1 MIPRMILAPLIFA
14 RYISGA
20 TMPAALFFLGTV
32 LLGGP
37 NNAFAQDTVTYQFC
51 VWDTAGED
59 GDRINLD
66 IDNRRILS
74 NHELKNLEHCEPVGV
89 TLRHATNVRV
99 TTTDDGNPP
108 NTSAI
113 RITSNTGQPVVD
125 GDGNEV
131 RGDWSLCLARNSS
144 HPNCDGSSESQRWIL
159 WPISENTVLFKA
171 PDDPPE
177 FAVDSVS
184 SQSYVANE
192 AIVDLIL
199 PEAIGGT
206 PPLTYTFNP
215 TPPPGLTFD
224 PRMRT
229 LSGTPVAAS
238 PASTYTYTATDASGR
253 FALLSFMIEVSEP
266 RGVTLSTRALTM
278 VEGQE
283 GVYSIH
289 LDTRPEEEV
298 TVTPRSDNLHV
309 SFSPVFLKFGP
320 EDWNTPKRIFI
331 QIGKDNE
338 TNSLLVEHDVS
349 GYGELVEG
357 ETLTIDVE
365 QLPVLGI
372 GAGPAVDEGDTATF
386 TLRASPAPAEPLEV
400 DVTVAQTGNFADSG
414 EIGPRTLTIGTD
426 GTGTLSV
433 ATREND
439 TDDLSGAIT
448 ASVTDGDGYSVSAD
462 AGTASVAVNDD
473 DEPVIRISSGP
484 AVDEGDI
491 ATFTLRASPAPAE
504 PLEVEVTV
512 AQTGDFADSGEI
524 GPRTVTIGTDGTVTL
539 SVVTR
544 ENDTDDLS
552 GAITASVT
560 DGDGY
565 SVSADGGTA
574 SVAVNDDDEPVI
586 RISSGPAVDEGD
598 TATFTLRAS
607 PAPAEPL
614 DVEVTVAQTGNFA
627 DSGEIG
633 PRTLTIGTDG
643 TGTLSVATR
652 ENDTDDLS
660 GAITASVTDGDG
672 YSVSADA
679 GTASV
684 AVNDDDEPVIRIS
697 SGPAVDEGDIAT
709 FTLRASPAPAEP
721 LDVEVT
727 VAQTGDFAGSGE
739 IGPRTV
745 TIDTDGT
752 GTLSVATREND
763 TDDLSGAITA
773 SVTDGDGYSVSA
785 DGGTASVAVNDDDE
799 PVIRISS
806 GPAVDEGD
814 TATFTLT
821 ASPAPAEPLEVEV
834 TVAQTGDFADS
845 GEIGP
850 RTVTIG
856 TDGTAT
862 LSVATRENDTD
873 DLSGA
878 ITASVTDGDGY
889 SVSADGGTASVA
901 VNDDDEPVIRISS
914 GPAVDEGD
922 TATFTLRAS
931 PAPAEPLDVEVTVAQ
946 TGDFADSGEI
956 GPRTV
961 TIGTDG
967 TVTLSVVTRE
977 NDTDDLSGAITA
989 SVTDGDGYSVSADG
1003 GTASVAVNDD
1013 DEPVIRIS
1021 SGPAVDE
1028 GDTATFTLRASP
1040 APAEPLDVEVTV
1052 VQTGDFAASD
1062 ETGPRTVT
1070 IGTDGTAPPLLVHT
1084 ASRAGNEGDGSIT
1097 VTVADGEGYAVASSE
1112 SATATVTVNDT
1123 GPSEEEKQ
1131 TVQQTVAGVAA
1142 ATVSN
1147 VTSNIGAR
1155 FSAPSAPTGGVSVS
1169 LAGTPLSF
1177 GSASRRHGEQGSSAS
1192 RFDTVG
1198 EDRRQ
1203 WRQRTLSADDLLRS
1217 SSFAIALGAAE
1228 TDGDGSA
1235 GLGNRVTIWG
1245 RGDLQ
1250 FFESGGGQKSG
1261 YDGDLLA
1268 GYLGVD
1274 LAMDGGWLGGV
1285 AISRVAAKSDY
1296 TLGGAGGGGE
1306 IEADLTNVHP
1316 YVRVA
1321 VGDRSEVWAILGIG
1335 TGEITDSAQ
1344 TASESKSDLSMRMAS
1359 AGARHQLT
1367 TDAGLDWAVLG
1378 DGSFAR
1384 VETDDG
1390 VQAVDGISADVWR
1403 ARVGVEASHTKVWED
1418 GSSLTSFL
1426 EVAGREDGGDS
1437 AQGMGLEVSPGLVF
1451 GNTASGFSVEARGR
1465 ALVLHS
1471 ADNHR
1476 EYGASITASLTPGAS
1491 GRGLAMSIAP
1501 TWGTPDHSLN
1511 ATDADLFSP
1520 GPAKSGRESLSLNSR
1535 VAYGFAAGRGILAP
1549 FAEFSLHDGEG
1560 RRIRL
1565 GSRYSLGPTVDLEL
1579 YTDRRNGEAAGRSTH
1594 SVQLSGRIRF

>member
-1 MIPRMILAPLIFA
+1 M
-14 RYISGA
+14 
-20 TMPAALFFLGTV
+20 
-32 LLGGP
+32 
-37 NNAFAQDTVTYQFC
+37 
-51 VWDTAGED
+51 
-59 GDRINLD
+59 
-66 IDNRRILS
+66 
-74 NHELKNLEHCEPVGV
+74 
-89 TLRHATNVRV
+89 
-99 TTTDDGNPP
+99 
-108 NTSAI
+108 
-113 RITSNTGQPVVD
+113 
-125 GDGNEV
+125 
-131 RGDWSLCLARNSS
+131 
-144 HPNCDGSSESQRWIL
+144 
-159 WPISENTVLFKA
+159 
-171 PDDPPE
+171 
-177 FAVDSVS
+177 
-184 SQSYVANE
+184 
-192 AIVDLIL
+192 
-199 PEAIGGT
+199 
-206 PPLTYTFNP
+206 
-215 TPPPGLTFD
+215 
-224 PRMRT
+224 
-229 LSGTPVAAS
+229 
-238 PASTYTYTATDASGR
+238 
-253 FALLSFMIEVSEP
+253 
-266 RGVTLSTRALTM
+266 
-278 VEGQE
+278 
-283 GVYSIH
+283 
-289 LDTRPEEEV
+289 
-298 TVTPRSDNLHV
+298 
-309 SFSPVFLKFGP
+309 
-320 EDWNTPKRIFI
+320 
-331 QIGKDNE
+331 
-338 TNSLLVEHDVS
+338 
-349 GYGELVEG
+349 
-357 ETLTIDVE
+357 
-365 QLPVLGI
+365 
-372 GAGPAVDEGDTATF
+372 
-386 TLRASPAPAEPLEV
+386 
-400 DVTVAQTGNFADSG
+400 
-414 EIGPRTLTIGTD
+414 
-426 GTGTLSV
+426 
-433 ATREND
+433 
-439 TDDLSGAIT
+439 
-448 ASVTDGDGYSVSAD
+448 
-462 AGTASVAVNDD
+462 
-473 DEPVIRISSGP
+473 
-484 AVDEGDI
+484 
-491 ATFTLRASPAPAE
+491 
-504 PLEVEVTV
+504 

-524 GPRTVTIGTDGTVTL
+524 GPRTLTIGTDGTVTL

-598 TATFTLRAS
+598 TATFTL
-607 PAPAEPL
+607 
-614 DVEVTVAQTGNFA
+614 
-627 DSGEIG
+627 
-633 PRTLTIGTDG
+633 
-643 TGTLSVATR
+643 
-652 ENDTDDLS
+652 
-660 GAITASVTDGDG
+660 
-672 YSVSADA
+672 
-679 GTASV
+679 
-684 AVNDDDEPVIRIS
+684 
-697 SGPAVDEGDIAT
+697 
-709 FTLRASPAPAEP
+709 
-721 LDVEVT
+721 
-727 VAQTGDFAGSGE
+727 
-739 IGPRTV
+739 
-745 TIDTDGT
+745 
-752 GTLSVATREND
+752 
-763 TDDLSGAITA
+763 
-773 SVTDGDGYSVSA
+773 
-785 DGGTASVAVNDDDE
+785 
-799 PVIRISS
+799 
-806 GPAVDEGD
+806 
-814 TATFTLT
+814 T
-821 ASPAPAEPLEVEV
+821 ASPSPVE
-834 TVAQTGDFADS
+834 S
-845 GEIGP
+845 
-850 RTVTIG
+850 
-856 TDGTAT
+856 
-862 LSVATRENDTD
+862 
-873 DLSGA
+873 
-878 ITASVTDGDGY
+878 
-889 SVSADGGTASVA
+889 
-901 VNDDDEPVIRISS
+901 
-914 GPAVDEGD
+914 
-922 TATFTLRAS
+922 
-931 PAPAEPLDVEVTVAQ
+931 
-946 TGDFADSGEI
+946 
-956 GPRTV
+956 
-961 TIGTDG
+961 
-967 TVTLSVVTRE
+967 
-977 NDTDDLSGAITA
+977 
-989 SVTDGDGYSVSADG
+989 
-1003 GTASVAVNDD
+1003 
-1013 DEPVIRIS
+1013 
-1021 SGPAVDE
+1021 
-1028 GDTATFTLRASP
+1028 
-1040 APAEPLDVEVTV
+1040 LDVEVTV

-1097 VTVADGEGYAVASSE
+1097 ATVADGEGYAVASSE

-1177 GSASRRHGEQGSSAS
+1177 GSASRKHGEQGSSAS
-1192 RFDTVG
+1192 RFDAVG

-1285 AISRVAAKSDY
+1285 AVSRVAAKSDY

-1359 AGARHQLT
+1359 AGMRHQLT

-1384 VETDDG
+1384 VETEDG

-1476 EYGASITASLTPGAS
+1476 EYGASITASLTPSAN
-1491 GRGLAMSIAP
+1491 GRGLSMSIAP

-1520 GPAKSGRESLSLNSR
+1520 DPAKPGRESLSLNSR

-1594 SVQLSGRIRF
+1594 SVQLGGRIRF